1 MNTPKKKKQRI
12 LQAYRERGTKS
23 AIGRIFGVSRN
34 PLSQWLKK
42 RGREAKPLADQVAPA
57 EEGDVLELDEY
68 WTYVRQRS
76 NKRWLW
82 GALCRRT
89 RQIVAFVIGPLGEDL
104 RAALGKNSIG
114 VSRKIELQ

>member
-1 MNTPKKKKQRI
+1 MNTSKKKTTHPSGLPGAGVEKRDWPHFR
-12 LQAYRERGTKS
+12 RES
-23 AIGRIFGVSRN
+23 QS
-34 PLSQWLKK
+34 PLPVAQKK
-42 RGREAKPLADQVAPA
+42 GREAKPLADQVAPA